1 MFQKGG
7 STELSNIAII
17 TGVSR
22 GLGLSLAKLMLE
34 SGVDVIGISRMENK
48 KLLEKAAENNQ
59 FYKHFSCDLS
69 DITALDKMIME
80 VYETLQAREGQVET
94 IYLINN
100 AGVVEPINQAA
111 NINSVELLKHVKIN
125 TVAPMVLTNK
135 LLKLATADE
144 IPLIA
149 ANVSSGAAEGA
160 ISGWSAYCSTK
171 ASINMYT
178 KTVALEQ
185 AELETGNKIIAF
197 SPGIMDTDMQ
207 ETIRSSS
214 TEEFAE
220 VERFKEYKMNNNLR
234 NTKIVA
240 GVLIDIITDESVIN
254 GNIYDV
260 KNYF

>member
-1 MFQKGG
+1 M
-7 STELSNIAII
+7 SNIAII
-17 TGVSR
+17 TGVSK
-22 GLGLSLAKLMLE
+22 GLGASLATLMLE
-34 SGVDVIGISRMENK
+34 SGVDVVGISRTENK
-48 KLLEKAAENNQ
+48 KLSETATENNQ

-69 DITALDKMIME
+69 NITALEKTIIE
-80 VYETLQAREGQVET
+80 IYETLKAREAQVET
-94 IYLINN
+94 IYLLNN

-111 NINSVELLKHVKIN
+111 NMNSDELLKHVTIN

-135 LLKLATADE
+135 FLKLATADQ
-144 IPLIA
+144 IPLIV

-160 ISGWSAYCSTK
+160 IYGWSAYCSTK

-214 TEEFAE
+214 ADEFAE
-220 VERFKEYKMNNNLR
+220 VERFKDYKLNKALR
-234 NTKIVA
+234 NTDIVA
-240 GVLIDIITDESVIN
+240 GVLIDIIKDESVIN
-254 GNIYDV
+254 GKIYNV
-260 KNYF
+260 KNYL